1 VIGVHESTVTNWE
14 KNRSRPMLWT
24 VPKIIEF
31 LGYDPMSSR
40 SEALGERLSQYRKS
54 RGISQKRLAQQIGI
68 DLATLSRL
76 ERERGGCLGS
86 VLKKV
91 TAFLQTHT

>member
-1 VIGVHESTVTNWE
+1 
-14 KNRSRPMLWT
+14 M
-24 VPKIIEF
+24 PKIIEF
-31 LGYDPMSSR
+31 LGYHPMPR
-40 SEALGERLSQYRKS
+40 HWETLGEKLSQYRKS